1 MARSSNLPAK
11 RFSAGER
18 TERTLRYVWNASTG
32 GNDVYIDIAKDLSA
46 VNRRAY
52 RQGLYYYVAS
62 AYFVNGSDCHVQVNT
77 VPDTW
82 MTKVAWTRAFRKWSK
97 MNRMAQDGSIGS
109 VYPKYHDFKTQMSNG
124 VTLLNS
130 TSADISSPVSYVA
143 DEWVTSKF
151 VSSDPGNTDP
161 QSVDTFVTH
170 MLGPTVAGG
179 GAPDV
184 HASIGLLRSAQDTWP
199 SHIAA
204 GEPELDADFD
214 TDPLAN
220 LFDAGDSF
228 DDIRLNLDQDN
239 DLTPYDANSW
249 TGGTSVL
256 ETSVVAT
263 GRTSGGGGA
272 LAHLGGFAVPLGLLQ
287 IATDD
292 FGATSEVGLVEL
304 VLELMPG
311 TYHGVHAE
319 RMI

>member
-18 TERTLRYVWNASTG
+18 TERTLRYVWDAGSG

-82 MTKVAWTRAFRKWSK
+82 MTKVAWTRAFRLWSK
-97 MNRMAQDGSIGS
+97 MNRMAQEGSIGS

-130 TSADISSPVSYVA
+130 SSADISGPVSYVA
-143 DEWVTSKF
+143 DEWVISKF
-151 VSSDPGNTDP
+151 VSADPGNTDP
-161 QSVDTFVTH
+161 QTVDTFVTH

-199 SHIAA
+199 SQIAA

-256 ETSVVAT
+256 ETSIAAT
-263 GRTSGGGGA
+263 GRTSAGGGA
-272 LAHLGGFAVPLGLLQ
+272 LAGLGGFAVPLGLLQ

-292 FGATSEVGLVEL
+292 FGAGSSVGLVEL